1 MEIKQFYDETL
12 AHASYAI
19 ISEGEIVLVDPARN
33 PHPYYDF
40 ARTKGGKIK
49 AVIETHPHADFVSSH
64 LEISKHTGAEIYVS
78 KLLGADYPH
87 KPFDNG
93 DVLKIGKATLKAL
106 NTPGHSP
113 DSISILAIDE
123 KGKEQAVFTG
133 DTLFIGDVGRPDLR
147 ESAGNITAKR
157 EQLARDMYRS
167 TRNILMK
174 LEKNVVVY
182 PAHGSGSLCGKS
194 ISKDLYSSL
203 EQQLTENYAL
213 QDMKEDEFVNVL
225 LEDQPYIPK
234 YFGFNVGLNKGGAD
248 DYEVSIKD
256 VPRLSKDSVLDK
268 DILIIDT
275 RARKKFNAG
284 HVPGA
289 INIIEDGKFETWLG
303 SIVGPKEKFYLI
315 AEDENSRES
324 VIRRS
329 AKIGYEKNIQGALFN
344 PSYGSRTHPEVNV
357 SRLKSDPHNFTI
369 VDVRVESEIKNN
381 SYFDNAINIPL
392 HELRERVN
400 EVPTDKQI
408 VVHCEGGYRSA
419 TGSSILEREF
429 PGITAYDLSR
439 AIKQF
444 KFVKAMK

>member
-19 ISEGEIVLVDPARN
+19 YCKGEVALVDPARD
-33 PHPYYDF
+33 PQPYFDYAD
-40 ARTKGGKIK
+40 KMGGRIK

-64 LEISKHTGAEIYVS
+64 LEIARKTGARIYVS

-87 KPFDNG
+87 ETFDNG
-93 DVLKIGKATLKAL
+93 DELKIGNCNLKAL

-113 DSISILAIDE
+113 DSISILALDE
-123 KGKEQAVFTG
+123 QGREQAVFTG

-147 ESAGNITAKR
+147 EKAGNIKAKR

-167 TRNILMK
+167 TRDILMK
-174 LEKNVVVY
+174 LNKDVMVY

-194 ISKDLYSSL
+194 LSKDLSSTL
-203 EQQLTENYAL
+203 GQQLMENYAL
-213 QDMKEDEFVNVL
+213 QEMDEDEFVNVL

-234 YFGFNVGLNKGGAD
+234 YFGFDVGVNKEGAED
-248 DYEVSIKD
+248 FEESIKK
-256 VPRLSKDSVLDK
+256 VPVLDRETR
-268 DILIIDT
+268 LETGVTVVDT
-275 RARKKFNAG
+275 RSRKKYNQG

-303 SIVGPKEKFYLI
+303 SIIGPAEPFYLI
-315 AEDENSRES
+315 AEDEEALKS

-329 AKIGYEKNIQGALFN
+329 AKIGYEKNIKGGLLN
-344 PSYGSRTHPEVNV
+344 PPYGTQIHPELNLDG
-357 SRLKSDPHNFTI
+357 LKAYPENFTI
-369 VDVRVESEIKNN
+369 VDVRVESERKVNRYFEN
-381 SYFDNAINIPL
+381 SINIPL
-392 HELRERVN
+392 HELRERVH

-419 TGSSILEREF
+419 TGSSILENAL
-429 PGITAYDLSR
+429 PGTTVYDLSEG
-439 AIKQF
+439 IKEF
-444 KFVKAMK
+444 KAEKVSS